1 VIIIEPRSYQARWS
15 LSWGILLIALITA
28 ALFVT
33 LAQRPLSHT
42 DLWGHLAYGRY
53 YEQLGFP
60 QSEPF
65 LTHSTDAPYVA
76 TSWLSQWLGYQIHQ
90 VGGPTTLQ
98 FTYAALVCGVAIV
111 FLLTIKD
118 NTNSLL
124 LSFTGTTWLIWLEY
138 QQLLTI
144 RPQLA
149 GILCFVL
156 FLLMLSHRTLGRLS
170 CLGFAILLIFW
181 TNLHGSFVIAPVT
194 LCLIIAGRSLDVFR
208 NCRRRDVCLRESLTR
223 VCRDKRLQQL
233 CTVVVIMLL
242 STLINP
248 YGVKLWWEVLTFSQ
262 SHNLYD
268 LIEWKPLWKTPKQ
281 GTAVLISLVATSGL
295 LLLTRCRL
303 RAARWLPVVVFGV
316 LMLKTSRYLVWWVPL
331 FILAVMPILHLHTRR
346 LFRFR
351 MSQQFS
357 KPFVQLVPGGVFVL
371 LILGTLTIFFTISD
385 RALQTSHPDFL
396 RGTYSRNTPV
406 EASLE
411 LNKLF
416 NDLPL
421 DDSAPLI
428 FNTMEWGDW
437 LIWNSDAKL
446 PVFVNSHVPLIE
458 EQAWKDYMS
467 FIRQSDG
474 WKERWQTYH
483 FSAALIQHRRH
494 DRLAKSLENDPEWR
508 EVWKDQIAVI
518 YWYQPRPK

>member
-1 VIIIEPRSYQARWS
+1 
-15 LSWGILLIALITA
+15 
-28 ALFVT
+28 
-33 LAQRPLSHT
+33 
-42 DLWGHLAYGRY
+42 
-53 YEQLGFP
+53 
-60 QSEPF
+60 
-65 LTHSTDAPYVA
+65 
-76 TSWLSQWLGYQIHQ
+76 
-90 VGGPTTLQ
+90 
-98 FTYAALVCGVAIV
+98 
-111 FLLTIKD
+111 
-118 NTNSLL
+118 
-124 LSFTGTTWLIWLEY
+124 
-138 QQLLTI
+138 
-144 RPQLA
+144 
-149 GILCFVL
+149 
-156 FLLMLSHRTLGRLS
+156 
-170 CLGFAILLIFW
+170 
-181 TNLHGSFVIAPVT
+181 
-194 LCLIIAGRSLDVFR
+194 
-208 NCRRRDVCLRESLTR
+208 
-223 VCRDKRLQQL
+223 
-233 CTVVVIMLL
+233 
-242 STLINP
+242 
-248 YGVKLWWEVLTFSQ
+248 
-262 SHNLYD
+262 
-268 LIEWKPLWKTPKQ
+268 
-281 GTAVLISLVATSGL
+281 
-295 LLLTRCRL
+295 
-303 RAARWLPVVVFGV
+303 
-316 LMLKTSRYLVWWVPL
+316 
-331 FILAVMPILHLHTRR
+331 
-346 LFRFR
+346 

-396 RGTYSRNTPV
+396 RGTYSRNTPD
-406 EASLE
+406 EALLE